1 MQSWGV
7 AFLGVIALTSVVQ
20 VAGLVT
26 LVVLGQRLSR
36 RLGEVQARLDRELTP
51 ALADLARA
59 SRSVAEVAEL
69 AHSRGR
75 HLDRLFRRHA
85 RPRLGRG
92 LPRGPSRRPAPRGG
106 LRGGPRP
113 RAPARAEAL
122 PPIG

>member
-51 ALADLARA
+51 AFADLARA

-75 HLDRLFRRHA
+75 HLDRLFGDALDRVSDVASLVAPLAGPLRA
-85 RPRLGRG
+85 AGSAVALVLALRRG
-92 LPRGPSRRPAPRGG
+92 LRLFRR
-106 LRGGPRP
+106 
-113 RAPARAEAL
+113 
-122 PPIG
+122 

>member
-59 SRSVAEVAEL
+59 SRSVAEL

-75 HLDRLFRRHA
+75 HLDRLLGDTLDRVSDAASLVAPLAGPLRAAGSAVALVLALRRGLRLFRR
-85 RPRLGRG
+85 
-92 LPRGPSRRPAPRGG
+92 
-106 LRGGPRP
+106 
-113 RAPARAEAL
+113 
-122 PPIG
+122 